1 MSGACRGLGK
11 RSRKLAQ
18 VNFIERALTFECG
31 GETLVGILAEPASP
45 AEVGALIIVGGPQYR
60 AGSHRQFVLLSRQL
74 AASGVAAMRF
84 DYRGMGDATGS
95 PASFSDVV
103 EDIAAAI
110 EKMRGSHPSL
120 KQIVLCGLCDA
131 ASASLIYWQATRD
144 TRVAG
149 MVLLNPWVRSEGS
162 IGRARIKHYYAR
174 RLLEK
179 DFWTKLVR
187 GRVDAGKGIREV
199 IADFLAARRT
209 KAASSAD
216 GSAFQDRMATGL
228 RTFGGPVLLILSGRD
243 LTAKEFLDYGS
254 SNPQWT
260 GLLDRA
266 NVSRHDMNDA
276 DHTFSSDR
284 WRCEVETLALDWL
297 RRSFFIVPE

>member
-1 MSGACRGLGK
+1 MSGAYRGLGK

-18 VNFIERALTFECG
+18 VNFVERALTFECG

-74 AASGVAAMRF
+74 AAGGVAAMRF
-84 DYRGMGDATGS
+84 DYRGMGDSTGS
-95 PASFSDVV
+95 PASFNDVV

-110 EKMRGSHPSL
+110 DKMRASHPSL

-162 IGRARIKHYYAR
+162 IGRARIKHYYGR
-174 RLLEK
+174 RIFQKE
-179 DFWTKLVR
+179 FWAKLAG
-187 GRVDAGKGIREV
+187 GRVDVGEGSPRHHRRNFMAGRRKNRVVGPDSVPLFRTGWQPGCEL
-199 IADFLAARRT
+199 LA
-209 KAASSAD
+209 
-216 GSAFQDRMATGL
+216 
-228 RTFGGPVLLILSGRD
+228 
-243 LTAKEFLDYGS
+243 
-254 SNPQWT
+254 
-260 GLLDRA
+260 
-266 NVSRHDMNDA
+266 
-276 DHTFSSDR
+276 
-284 WRCEVETLALDWL
+284 
-297 RRSFFIVPE
+297 VPSC

>member
-1 MSGACRGLGK
+1 
-11 RSRKLAQ
+11 
-18 VNFIERALTFECG
+18 
-31 GETLVGILAEPASP
+31 
-45 AEVGALIIVGGPQYR
+45 
-60 AGSHRQFVLLSRQL
+60 
-74 AASGVAAMRF
+74 MRF

-95 PASFSDVV
+95 PSSFDDVV

-110 EKMRGSHPSL
+110 DAMRTSHPSV

-144 TRVAG
+144 ARVAG

-174 RLLEK
+174 RLFEK

-187 GRVDAGKGIREV
+187 GRVAAGKGIREV

-209 KAASSAD
+209 KTVSSAD
-216 GSAFQDRMATGL
+216 GSTFQDRMATGL

-276 DHTFSSDR
+276 DHTFSSER
-284 WRCEVETLALDWL
+284 WRMEVETLALAWL
-297 RRSFFIVPE
+297 RRSFAFAPE

>member
-1 MSGACRGLGK
+1 
-11 RSRKLAQ
+11 
-18 VNFIERALTFECG
+18 
-31 GETLVGILAEPASP
+31 
-45 AEVGALIIVGGPQYR
+45 
-60 AGSHRQFVLLSRQL
+60 
-74 AASGVAAMRF
+74 MRF

-95 PASFSDVV
+95 PASFNDVV

-110 EKMRGSHPSL
+110 DTMQACHPSL

-144 TRVAG
+144 ARVAG

-162 IGRARIKHYYAR
+162 IGRARIKHYYAK

-179 DFWTKLVR
+179 DFWTKLAR

-199 IADFLAARRT
+199 IAGFLAGWRT
-209 KAASSAD
+209 KTVSSVD
-216 GSAFQDRMATGL
+216 GGSIFQDRMAAGL

-243 LTAKEFLDYGS
+243 LTAKEFLDYGAS
-254 SNPQWT
+254 SPPWR

-266 NVSRHDMNDA
+266 NVSRHDVNDG
-276 DHTFSSDR
+276 DHTFSSEPSR
-284 WRCEVETLALDWL
+284 REVEGLVLSWL
-297 RRSFFIVPE
+297 RRSFVFGPE